1 MTPEQA
7 VLARH
12 RLWLGISN
20 VGFWV
25 VASVAGLCWLV
36 WGRGTGSSLHPVA
49 VALGVIA
56 VQAVFDGVGG
66 WWLMP
71 APRGAAAGFLR
82 GWIRGVL
89 VHSLVL
95 LAVGFV
101 TALGLRWTGG
111 FCLGVAISI
120 GVLALGRGFLFRA
133 VSGGSMRKA
142 AMEGGEKVSVS
153 AVGDPAFT
161 GGVVGFGRRA
171 TILLPE
177 SWMDGVPRPELAVE
191 VFRRRWQIAQ
201 GLPGQA
207 FLLVLAWNL
216 IGVWVGGM
224 VVDLSTLPLGH
235 ALMGLACW
243 MTLWTF
249 ASLLVLPVLG
259 RGTVFAADRAAAD
272 AGLDPSQW
280 IRLYPKLTGEDGNS
294 KAALQNIFY
303 PIPSAELRL
312 RSLRDSRRWVVLGP
326 VARGNLYYS
335 LAGLTLLG
343 RSVHCNVGRPG
354 LWVFPPMT

>member
-1 MTPEQA
+1 MTAEQA
-7 VLARH
+7 VLARR

-25 VASVAGLCWLV
+25 VASAVGLWWLV
-36 WGRGTGSSLHPVA
+36 WGRSGGASLNPFV
-49 VALGVIA
+49 VGLGVIA
-56 VQAVFDGVGG
+56 VQGIFDGVGG

-71 APRGAAAGFLR
+71 APRGSAAGFLR

-89 VHSLVL
+89 VHSLGLV
-95 LAVGFV
+95 AVGV
-101 TALGLRWTGG
+101 VGTLSLRWTGG
-111 FCLGVAISI
+111 FCTGVVVSSAL
-120 GVLALGRGFLFRA
+120 LALGRGFLFSA
-133 VSGGSMRKA
+133 VSGGPIRKA
-142 AMEGGEKVSVS
+142 VMEGGETVSVS
-153 AVGDPAFT
+153 RVGDPAFT
-161 GGVVGFGRRA
+161 GGVIGFGRGA
-171 TILLPE
+171 KVLMPE
-177 SWMDGVPRPELAVE
+177 TWMDRVPRPDLAVE
-191 VFRRRWQIAQ
+191 VFRRRWQIEQ
-201 GLPGQA
+201 GLPGRA

-216 IGVWVGGM
+216 IGAWVGGM
-224 VVDLSTLPLGH
+224 VVDLSTLPLGY
-235 ALMGLACW
+235 ALMGFACW

-259 RGTVFAADRAAAD
+259 RGTVFASDRAAAD
-272 AGLDPSQW
+272 AGMDPSGW
-280 IRLYPKLTGEDGNS
+280 IRLFPKLTGEDGNS
-294 KAALQNIFY
+294 RAALQNIFY

-312 RSLRDSRRWVVLGP
+312 RSLGAKRGGLVLGP

>member
-1 MTPEQA
+1 MTPEQV

-12 RLWLGISN
+12 RLWLGITN

-25 VASVAGLCWLV
+25 VASVAGLWWLM
-36 WGRGTGSSLHPVA
+36 WGRGVASSLNPLVIG
-49 VALGVIA
+49 LGVIA
-56 VQAVFDGVGG
+56 VQAVFDGMGG

-71 APRGAAAGFLR
+71 APRGSVAAFLR
-82 GWIRGVL
+82 DWIRGAL

-95 LAVGFV
+95 VAVGFV
-101 TALGLRWTGG
+101 AALSLRWTGG
-111 FCLGVAISI
+111 FCPGVVVSS
-120 GVLALGRGFLFRA
+120 GLLALGRGFLFRA
-133 VSGGSMRKA
+133 VSGGSMRKV
-142 AMEGGEKVSVS
+142 AMEGGEKVSAS

-161 GGVVGFGRRA
+161 GGVVGFGCGA
-171 TILLPE
+171 KILLPE
-177 SWMDGVPRPELAVE
+177 SWMDRVPRPELAVE
-191 VFRRRWQIAQ
+191 VFRRRWQIAE
-201 GLPGQA
+201 GLPGRA

-216 IGVWVGGM
+216 IGAWVGGM

-235 ALMGLACW
+235 ALIGLGCW

-259 RGTVFAADRAAAD
+259 RGTVFAADRAAAE

-280 IRLYPKLTGEDGNS
+280 IRLFPKLTGEDGNS

-312 RSLRDSRRWVVLGP
+312 RLLRESRQWVVLGP

-354 LWVFPPMT
+354 LWVFPPLT

>member
-1 MTPEQA
+1 MTAEQV
-7 VLARH
+7 VLARR
-12 RLWLGISN
+12 RLWLGITN

-25 VASVAGLCWLV
+25 VTSVVGLCWLV
-36 WGRGTGSSLHPVA
+36 WGRGAASSQHPVV
-49 VALGVIA
+49 VAFGVIT
-56 VQAVFDGVGG
+56 VQGIFDGVGG

-71 APRGAAAGFLR
+71 TPRGSAAGFLQ

-95 LAVGFV
+95 VAVGFV
-101 TALGLRWTGG
+101 GTLSLRWTGG
-111 FCLGVAISI
+111 FCTGVVVSS
-120 GVLALGRGFLFRA
+120 VLLALGRGFLFS
-133 VSGGSMRKA
+133 VNSGAGIRKA
-142 AMEGGEKVSVS
+142 SMEGGETVSLS

-161 GGVVGFGRRA
+161 GGVVGFGRGA

-177 SWMDGVPRPELAVE
+177 PWMDRVPRPELAVE
-191 VFRRRWQIAQ
+191 LFRRRWQIAQ
-201 GLPGQA
+201 GLPGRA

-216 IGVWVGGM
+216 IGAWVGGM

-235 ALMGLACW
+235 ALMGFACW

-259 RGTVFAADRAAAD
+259 RGTILAADRAAAD
-272 AGLDPSQW
+272 AGLDPSEW
-280 IRLYPKLTGEDGNS
+280 IRLFPKLTGEDGNS
-294 KAALQNIFY
+294 RAALQNIFY

-312 RSLRDSRRWVVLGP
+312 RSLRESRRRVVLGP